1 MPDHGIDPVQTV
13 AHRVSELRNRKGMTA
28 AEVGQRMKEQGFKWD
43 RFTVAN
49 LEKGK
54 RQNVT
59 LTEWLGLA
67 QVLDVSPLHLL
78 VPLEEVEYRVT
89 PETVAPAARVRAWVR
104 GLEPLPGTDQRIFYT
119 EVPLNEV
126 QRREAK
132 RELFERMGEWG
143 AVDVEA
149 EKRRD
154 PGTWEGKDGEQEHRE
169 EAER

>member
-1 MPDHGIDPVQTV
+1 MDLPDHGIDPVQTV
-13 AHRVSELRNRKGMTA
+13 AHRVSELRKRKGLTA
-28 AEVGQRMKEQGFKWD
+28 AEVGQRMKAEGFKWD
-43 RFTVAN
+43 RFTVSN

-78 VPLEEVEYRVT
+78 VPLEDVEYNVT
-89 PETVAPAARVRAWVR
+89 PERVVPADRVRAWVR
-104 GLEPLPGTDQRIFYT
+104 GVEPLPGMDQRIFYT
-119 EVPLNEV
+119 EVPMSEV
-126 QRREAK
+126 RRREAK

-154 PGTWEGKDGEQEHRE
+154 PGTWEIDRGEGV
-169 EAER
+169 